1 MASSPAHARTSARHL
16 LRGRRLWIAST
27 VVIGLLSF
35 LLSLLYLGANSNPA
49 GAMHDLPI
57 VVVNA
62 DRGAEHG
69 GQRLNLGAQIT
80 ERVTAA
86 PQLRGKV
93 TWKHA
98 DRAEAKRLMSENK
111 AFGALVVPENFS
123 ASVRGL
129 AAKGNASP
137 SQPTLEILTNPAAG
151 SFGSNMAEQV
161 NRAAAHNASVAL
173 GKKLGQQLAHQAARA
188 EEAGKHVSAPSAPER
203 LLLADPVKVV
213 VAQGHHLG
221 SHSGYGLTAFFYT
234 LVLVL
239 GGMLGANVI
248 HMQVDT
254 ALGYAAKDI
263 GPFRTAEP
271 VRHLS
276 RTRHFLVGCALMAG
290 VSLVTSALAMTAAV
304 GIIGIDASHLLLLW
318 IFGAGATMAMGCTAL
333 ALLAVLGTPGPLV
346 SMLVLIG
353 LAIPSAGATIPLQ
366 ALPSFYRFL
375 AEFEPFRQVLDGV
388 RSILYFGA
396 RLDAGL
402 ARAWTMTGVGLALSL
417 LLGLGLT
424 HLYDRRGLHRTAQLA
439 SAALPTAA

>member
-1 MASSPAHARTSARHL
+1 MASSPAHARMSARHL
-16 LRGRRLWIAST
+16 LRGRRLWLASAA
-27 VVIGLLSF
+27 VIGLLSF
-35 LLSLLYLGANSNPA
+35 LLSLLYLGANSNPV

-57 VVVNA
+57 AVVNA
-62 DRGAEHG
+62 DQGSVYAG
-69 GQRLNLGAQIT
+69 KQMNLGAQIA
-80 ERVTAA
+80 ERVAGA
-86 PQLRGKV
+86 PQLKGKV
-93 TWKHA
+93 GWKQV
-98 DRAEAKRLMSENK
+98 DRAGAKRLMSQDK

-123 ASVRGL
+123 ATVLGL
-129 AAKGNASP
+129 AAPGSASP
-137 SQPTLEILTNPAAG
+137 KQPTLEILTNPAAG

-161 NRAAAHNASVAL
+161 NREAAHDASVVL
-173 GKKLGQQLAHQAARA
+173 GGQLGRQLAHQAAQA
-188 EEAGKHVSAPSAPER
+188 EAAGHRVTAPSAPGR
-203 LLLADPVKVV
+203 LLLADPIKVV
-213 VAQGHHLG
+213 VSQGHHLG
-221 SHSGYGLTAFFYT
+221 DHSGFGLTSFFYT

-248 HMQVDT
+248 HMQVDA
-254 ALGYAAKDI
+254 ALGYAAKDL
-263 GPFRTAEP
+263 GPFRTAQP

-290 VSLVTSALAMTAAV
+290 VSLVTSALAMAAAV
-304 GIIGIDASHLLLLW
+304 EIIGIDASHLLLLW
-318 IFGAGATMAMGCTAL
+318 IFGSCATMAMGCTAL

-396 RLDAGL
+396 QLDAGL
-402 ARAWTMTGVGLALSL
+402 ARAWTMTGAGLALSL

-424 HLYDRRGLHRTAQLA
+424 HFYDRRGLHRTAQFEPVA
-439 SAALPTAA
+439 FPAAA

>member
-1 MASSPAHARTSARHL
+1 MASSPTHARTSARHL
-16 LRGRRLWIAST
+16 LRGSRLWIASAA
-27 VVIGLLSF
+27 VIGLLSF
-35 LLSLLYLGANSNPA
+35 LLSLLYLGANSNPV

-57 VVVNA
+57 AVVNA
-62 DRGAEHG
+62 DRGVEHAG
-69 GQRLNLGAQIT
+69 KRMNLGAQIT
-80 ERVTAA
+80 ERVAGA
-86 PQLRGKV
+86 PQLKGKV
-93 TWKHA
+93 AWKQV
-98 DRAEAKRLMSENK
+98 DRAEARRLMSHNK

-123 ASVRGL
+123 ASVLGL
-129 AAKGNASP
+129 AAPGNASP
-137 SQPTLEILTNPAAG
+137 SQPTLQILTNPAAG

-161 NRAAAHNASVAL
+161 NREAAHNASVAL
-173 GKKLGQQLAHQAARA
+173 GKKLGHRLAHQAAQA
-188 EEAGKHVSAPSAPER
+188 EAAGKHVTAPSAPER

-221 SHSGYGLTAFFYT
+221 SHSGFGLTSFFYT

-254 ALGYAAKDI
+254 ALGYAAKDL

-290 VSLVTSALAMTAAV
+290 VSLVTSALAMAAAV

-318 IFGAGATMAMGCTAL
+318 IFGACATMAMGCTAL

-396 RLDAGL
+396 QLDAGL
-402 ARAWTMTGVGLALSL
+402 ARGWTMTGVGLALSL

-424 HLYDRRGLHRTAQLA
+424 HLYDRRGLHRTAQLEPV
-439 SAALPTAA
+439 ALPTAA